1 MNYTIRQ
8 TAEITGLSADTLR
21 YYEKEGVI
29 SPKRCENGYRYYDE
43 YDISALKYII
53 VMKYAHFSLS
63 EIKGM
68 EELQTRAR
76 GTQCNEIAKR
86 ILGAKANELRQVIQN
101 YQKTVTLFEE
111 ILQMIE
117 SADAYDQNKDQING
131 LIEHIFHNISNQETG
146 ETK

>member
-29 SPKRCENGYRYYDE
+29 SPKRSENGYRYYDE
-43 YDISALKYII
+43 NDIAALKYIV
-53 VMKYAHFSLS
+53 VMKYAHFTLS
-63 EIKGM
+63 EIKSM

-76 GTQCNEIAKR
+76 GTQCNEIAKQ
-86 ILGAKANELRQVIQN
+86 ILSTKANELRQAVLN
-101 YQKTVTLFEE
+101 FQKTVMLFEE

-117 SADAYDQNKDQING
+117 SADAFYNNKDRING
-131 LIEHIFHNISNQETG
+131 LIEHIFHDISNKETR
-146 ETK
+146 